1 MSYTRQKSQKS
12 KVKKILLIIL
22 GLYVMIGVL
31 LCMFQEK
38 LIFLPTVLDQ
48 NYTYNFKTDFEEI
61 FLNTDDEAIINAI
74 HFKAKQPKGVILYFH
89 GNASDLSR
97 WGATAQYFT
106 QYNYD
111 VFVIDYRTYG
121 KSTGPL
127 SEKAFYHDAQ
137 FCYDYLRENY
147 EEQDIVLYGRSL
159 GTGVATY
166 LASENTPKNLI
177 LETPYYS
184 LVDVAQRRFPIF
196 PIRQL
201 MRYEFPSFKF
211 MKKVNCPVLILHGT
225 NDEVVP
231 LASGKMLRDIS
242 NSEQTIFVEV
252 EGANHNN
259 LIDYEAYHEA
269 IKNQLQ

>member
-1 MSYTRQKSQKS
+1 MSYTHQKSQKS

-22 GLYVMIGVL
+22 GLYVMIGAL
-31 LCMFQEK
+31 LYMFQEK
-38 LIFLPTVLDQ
+38 LIFLPTALDQ
-48 NYTYNFKTDFEEI
+48 NYTYNFKRDFEEI
-61 FLNTDDEAIINAI
+61 FLNTDDETIINAI

-127 SEKAFYHDAQ
+127 NEKAFYHDAQ

-196 PIRQL
+196 PVRQL

-225 NDEVVP
+225 NDQVVP
-231 LASGKMLRDIS
+231 LASGKKLRDIS
-242 NSEQTIFVEV
+242 NPEQTIFVEV